1 MASSRPAR
9 PSPRS
14 SLRDYRHKRDPAR
27 TPEPVPGQDD
37 GPLPRGN
44 DDTFVI
50 QEHHA
55 RALHWDLRLE
65 RDGVLVSWAVP
76 KGLPADP
83 ATNHLAVHT
92 EDHPL
97 EYATFAGDIP
107 AGEYGG
113 GRMTIWDRGTYD
125 TEKWTDREVKVV
137 LHGERVQGRYVL
149 FATGGRAR
157 DWMVHRMDP
166 PSRADWEPLPRL
178 IRPML
183 AVPGQLP
190 PEADDDRWA
199 YEFRWDGLRAIG
211 YAEGGRLRLVSG
223 TDTDLTRSFP
233 EARGLAE
240 ALGARPA
247 VLDGELVSFDAQGRQ
262 SLARLQERTDV
273 HEPAAMRRLV
283 QRAPVVYLVFD
294 VLHLDGRSLLDL
306 PYRRRR
312 ELLDGLDLAGPAWRV
327 PPSFTGG
334 GADVLAASRENGL
347 PGVVAKQ
354 RDAPYRPGRRSR
366 DWRTIK
372 HVRTQEVVVV
382 GWRPGKGGRAGSIGA
397 LVLAVPGQDGLEYA
411 GAVGAGFTE
420 QALAQLRPRLIRLA
434 RTTSPLDHP
443 LPSADTRD
451 VRWVTPRLV
460 GEVAFTGWTRDGRLR
475 HPAWRGLRPETSPA
489 AVRTDPLR

>member
-1 MASSRPAR
+1 
-9 PSPRS
+9 
-14 SLRDYRHKRDPAR
+14 
-27 TPEPVPGQDD
+27 
-37 GPLPRGN
+37 
-44 DDTFVI
+44 
-50 QEHHA
+50 
-55 RALHWDLRLE
+55 
-65 RDGVLVSWAVP
+65 
-76 KGLPADP
+76 
-83 ATNHLAVHT
+83 
-92 EDHPL
+92 
-97 EYATFAGDIP
+97 
-107 AGEYGG
+107 
-113 GRMTIWDRGTYD
+113 
-125 TEKWTDREVKVV
+125 
-137 LHGERVQGRYVL
+137 
-149 FATGGRAR
+149 
-157 DWMVHRMDP
+157 
-166 PSRADWEPLPRL
+166 
-178 IRPML
+178 ML
-183 AVPGQLP
+183 AVPGELP
-190 PEADDDRWA
+190 PEEDDDRWA
-199 YEFRWDGLRAIG
+199 YEFRWEGLRAIG

-240 ALGARPA
+240 AMGARPA

-382 GWRPGKGGRAGSIGA
+382 GWRPGKG
-397 LVLAVPGQDGLEYA
+397 
-411 GAVGAGFTE
+411 
-420 QALAQLRPRLIRLA
+420 
-434 RTTSPLDHP
+434 
-443 LPSADTRD
+443 
-451 VRWVTPRLV
+451 
-460 GEVAFTGWTRDGRLR
+460 
-475 HPAWRGLRPETSPA
+475 
-489 AVRTDPLR
+489 